1 MKKKIICILLS
12 VLMLFSVLPLYVFAE
27 EVSSAEEESSDNDKP
42 VVIVESL
49 YFYYHPEHYETLPED
64 FYRALPDENGVFY
77 FDITLEDME
86 KAPENGEEILVYYRT
101 VDDTAVSVW
110 GDYEGV
116 GVHGDTYVT
125 LNQANEYKARV
136 MVNSTVL
143 PVASVGNDWP
153 REDPKSDALV
163 SRRFIFELIDVVGNA
178 KLYEPDPNTYSG
190 TIRDRDKSRLYCYLR
205 GEKYFNQDH
214 YGTYFE
220 PYKHSTHLYNEPPYV
235 SLINNTIN
243 TPFIYYQGSESGN
256 LNYQFP
262 SYFRTLL
269 ATGRYNLGVS
279 LLGLCQED
287 LWNNEGPVTLDL
299 YYTYQGEQ
307 KKALT
312 LIIEGQFDES
322 EFFGWEHAFDYAEGE
337 YRDEELA
344 DGSDVEYDIDDF
356 IEDNFYGF
364 ILYDND
370 GNEAYRVMKEEGKEI
385 EDLVAALLKC
395 ETDGYAVEQTFIRMK
410 SPVPVSLYDL
420 HWLKM
425 PTNFAYADSYSWTFT
440 SETFDD
446 WDGRRLKDVMF
457 TFCLYDKDTGVK
469 IVLDDAGNQMV
480 ATNIDTLR
488 EGDPLR
494 MTIRLSHLLC
504 FDTENKPEYITAKI
518 NGKYDVTLKMKQLS
532 YNDLEG
538 WSSNIYYAWDTFVFE
553 LEGKMPAGLDSTTI
567 TSLTDIKWETTSVG
581 DVGYSY
587 LRDYEL
593 PVLQP
598 VYFLSTTIHDIYGY
612 GRDLRTPVATVGEK
626 ISDPWSKSKSLKIYV
641 NAQENVNSRFND
653 YVTVYY
659 QWSNSNDKLSP
670 NDESWNSSSKVIFHT
685 RADGDVL
692 KTIIGT
698 GNGVMYL
705 HLKAVSSYG
714 KSSVSDPFGPC
725 RFDNAPPKLSTDWVN
740 NTVGLKDKTI
750 FVPIPDDSGGS
761 GLREAILYYVGKDG
775 EGVKLATFKPDEFTG
790 NPKTLTYT
798 IKHDKVGIGV
808 DANDERGEVEFY
820 WVLTDNLGNSSGK
833 TAEFALVFDTY
844 NYISEN
850 VISEAG
856 PLDFTE
862 NDGFVANPETINGKT
877 YIYNYM
883 DADGEI
889 IEKTNQNGPTVYY
902 SFGFKVDGTKLVGD
916 KKDYYSILISYNGKD
931 LQSGEYNV
939 SCDYIEGSSSSWLVK
954 VHLHKKIESG
964 RYDIRLVR
972 SLNSENDSKQVSQ
985 VYTVYAT
992 ANEND
997 STAIKNQVEFGTLLS
1012 NTVYQLS
1019 TEYPY
1024 FYYKDIDGAIQKE
1037 NYNDTKQPATFSSFE
1052 KAKEYVYFKE
1062 LGDIYLV
1069 RLSAVT
1075 ASALA
1080 SGTGGYLLAKDET
1093 MVPQAGQYWIRYKSE
1108 SWTPTSGEN
1117 AWEYYYYYGDSDSAE
1132 LTERAFSTNLL
1143 NALDSVA
1150 TRIAGYGKSVVL
1162 TDTSLILGSA
1172 MGNKLLDDYG
1182 MPYLLPGQI
1191 HAADELSSE
1200 TMCGNAW
1207 TTVVGFAA
1215 DKNIYKSMVSV
1226 GTEGEDDY
1234 EEYPLVGNFDLP
1246 EDSIFQYKT
1255 LAQFEDNAST
1265 WKTLN
1270 IKNGQS
1276 FIDILKASGVYYIRE
1291 LSTEGVAIYAIYMDK
1306 EAPDVRFTQTD
1317 ENGNFK
1323 EIPVDG
1329 KEVLDIRTK
1338 DLYIGNISPNEYD
1351 RLSYVAVYKASSLSL
1366 VGVYTAADLALAPV
1380 KLADGNYYIVVS
1392 DRSGNHYTVT
1402 AKVSS
1407 TSLECDIK
1415 ESVDKYIKLT
1425 CNRRSDQIYRYEVY
1439 LNGELLTSTY
1449 AEEQTFTKAGAYTIY
1464 IQDIYGNE
1472 FSEEYLFERNYP
1484 TVTWKYYGPDGKYHT
1499 YDQEDTNT
1507 QGFVLTWISDNQYK
1521 LSTAVQTKFSF
1532 SGDFGYEF
1540 IGSTPKHNE
1549 TLGAETTVTIDAGQS
1564 FTLKVYYKNH
1574 KDCYTIYTGVV
1585 DVTPP
1590 SLNVSADVDVLE
1602 NGENSLFDDWA
1613 QKGNVGDVIK
1623 MEDLY
1628 YILSGTKTI
1637 TLSNGGTI
1645 SSDFIKINASD
1656 ANDLSLVEVY
1666 LDGALIVKQDLKSGF
1681 SQIIVNKLGQYRI
1694 VAKDTLGN
1702 TSEFTFTNGMPD
1714 SFDYFVDGAEKG
1726 QELHG
1731 YLNFETVDG
1740 KKVYSKIDFG
1750 NKDFKLNVKQN
1761 STVFMS
1767 VGVSGGAAE
1776 IYGFTISEGR
1786 IYSLTYKIVSD
1797 KNGNKTIDL
1806 VTGEAILDM
1815 TAKDFKVGQEYL
1827 ISKTGAYAVYA
1838 SVGTDKTVS
1847 IKVYVPEDSS
1857 KVVSVSARIENVSA
1871 NITKKCSSVTL
1882 EDLGIQTEDD
1892 VRINSGFTVDQS
1904 TFESERISS
1913 ISLYYSKLNDLDAT
1927 KLEGKTNIY
1936 VVGREYD
1943 AEGFYLLVVRNHYGN
1958 ERVYRIAISSSFGI
1972 TSSVTFADGHKI
1984 YYSKD
1989 YNDTLYSNSEIV
2001 LDLLNDDITFTVTL
2015 NGTAY
2020 TGYAQK
2026 KDGDITYLMFSKAG
2040 TYEVKLTDSY
2050 GNKITRTLVIDKSA
2064 YTIPDKLLTGYN
2076 DKALKRDEGYTNQ
2089 KLSVDKSVYDSAG
2102 IYYLAIQY
2110 GDTLTVL
2117 FDAFAENPVA
2127 INESSLVNAIGSSG
2141 DGVYKVICRNRYGA
2155 IVTKEI
2161 HYRGTPTLKLERTT
2175 RSKSESEVYDLN
2187 YAISLGFWS
2196 NNTLSF
2202 STDAK
2207 TYIFTV
2213 NGSVTECPRTFVF
2226 ENAGDFG
2233 SFEYVITYIDEYGF
2247 EYSFTAYLVRKNV
2260 DVNIPTHIGTTEING
2275 VLNTK
2280 NDISITFGENI
2291 YATYTRNNGEEVI
2304 YHSGDVLKKDGTYRF
2319 TVIDYAGNATSL
2331 TIKKDT
2337 AVEFSFVDSDSGNV
2351 IENGSV
2357 VNSSKIGFKD
2367 LNKDSAYIEK
2377 VIHNGVI
2384 QADFTGSKFAE
2395 DGKWELIICDK
2406 LGNRSYFSFYIVTH
2420 AQNGF
2425 AYTTPYEY
2433 HITEMWY
2440 DGGDGINVSYLTFV
2454 NHDDYTSSFNFTENG
2469 KYTVVMTSIVTGKT
2483 STFEFTV
2490 NTTAPAVTLVG
2501 CNNGETTIND
2511 VTFDGCKVG
2520 DRIMIYRETKTG
2532 EELVEKIEI
2541 TSLSTKIPTITDGG
2555 KYRVV
2560 IESEAGVQTELSF
2573 VRKHVMNTAGSI
2585 FIMVVIGLSVVGLFT
2600 GLVYRNKSKTDD

>member
-1 MKKKIICILLS
+1 MKKIICILLS
-12 VLMLFSVLPLYVFAE
+12 VLMLLGALPVAVLAE
-27 EVSSAEEESSDNDKP
+27 EIGSAVEGFSDHDDSLP

-49 YFYYHPEHYETLPED
+49 YSYHHYEVLPED
-64 FYRALPDENGVFY
+64 FYRALPNENGVFY
-77 FDITLEDME
+77 FDITLEDMN
-86 KAPENGEEILVYYRT
+86 KAPTNGEEILVYYRT

-116 GVHGDTYVT
+116 GVHGDACVK
-125 LNQANEYKARV
+125 LNRANGYKARV
-136 MVNSTVL
+136 TVNSTVL
-143 PVASVGNDWP
+143 PVTSVGNDWVM
-153 REDPKSDALV
+153 ENPKSDALV
-163 SRRFIFELIDVVGNA
+163 SPRFIFELIDVVGNA

-190 TIRDRDKSRLYCYLR
+190 TIADRNKSRLYCYLK
-205 GEKYFNQDH
+205 GEQYFNQTNH
-214 YGTYFE
+214 GTYLDQ
-220 PYKHSTHLYNEPPYV
+220 YKQSAYLYDESPFV

-256 LNYQFP
+256 LNYQMP
-262 SYFRTLL
+262 NYFRTLL

-287 LWNNEGPVTLDL
+287 FWNNEGPVTLDL

-385 EDLVAALLKC
+385 EDLATALLKC
-395 ETDGYAVEQTFIRMK
+395 ETDGYAVEQTFVRMK
-410 SPVPVSLYDL
+410 PSIPVSHYEL

-440 SETFDD
+440 TETFDD

-457 TFCLYDKDTGVK
+457 TFCLYDKDTDVK
-469 IVLDDAGNQMV
+469 IVTDDAGNQMV
-480 ATNIDTLR
+480 TTNIDTLR

-494 MTIRLSHLLC
+494 MTVRLSHLLY
-504 FDTENKPEYITAKI
+504 FDTQFKPECITAKI
-518 NGKYDVTLKMKQLS
+518 NGIYDVTLNMTQLS
-532 YNDLEG
+532 YNDAEN
-538 WSSNIYYAWDTFVFE
+538 WHSNIYYAWDTFVFE
-553 LEGKMPAGLDSTTI
+553 GDLPEELDGITI
-567 TSLTDIKWETTSVG
+567 THLTDIKWETTSVG

-598 VYFLSTTIHDIYGY
+598 VYFSSTAIHDIYGF
-612 GRDLRTPVATVGEK
+612 GRDLRTPVATVSVK
-626 ISDPWSKSKSLKIYV
+626 NSDLWSKSKSLDIYV
-641 NAQENVNSRFND
+641 NAQENINSRFND

-659 QWSNSNDKLSP
+659 QWSNSQAAPKTYG
-670 NDESWNSSSKVIFHT
+670 SKITFHT
-685 RADGDVL
+685 GADGEVL

-698 GNGVMYL
+698 GNGEMYL
-705 HLKAVSSYG
+705 HLKAVSGYG
-714 KSSVSDPFGPC
+714 KSSVSSPFGPFK
-725 RFDNAPPKLSTDWVN
+725 FDNDPPKLSAEKIGIAGD
-740 NTVGLKDKTI
+740 LKDRTI
-750 FVPIPDDSGGS
+750 SVPIPDDNGGS

-775 EGVKLATFKPDEFTG
+775 EGVRLRTFTADDFTG
-790 NPKTLTYT
+790 TPKILTYEIT
-798 IKHDKVGIGV
+798 HDKVGIGV
-808 DANDERGEVEFY
+808 DANGQEIHARGEVEFY
-820 WVLTDNLGNSSGK
+820 WELIDKLGNASGK

-844 NYISEN
+844 NYISED
-850 VISEAG
+850 VISEVG
-856 PLDFTE
+856 PLNFTE
-862 NDGFVANPETINGKT
+862 NDEFVTNPEKINDKT
-877 YIYNYM
+877 FVYDYK
-883 DADGEI
+883 DG
-889 IEKTNQNGPTVYY
+889 NNTVVNDTASKPIYY
-902 SFGFKVDGTKLVGD
+902 SFGFKIDGTRLTGD
-916 KKDYYSILISYNGKD
+916 QKEYYSILISYNGTA
-931 LQSGEYNV
+931 LQSGEYSV
-939 SCDYIEGSSSSWLVK
+939 IREDVAGSGSSWIIK
-954 VHLHKKIESG
+954 VHLHKEIESG

-972 SLNSENDSKQVSQ
+972 SLSGENASEQVSQ

-992 ANEND
+992 ANENET
-997 STAIKNQVEFGTLLS
+997 TAVKSQVEFGTLLS

-1024 FYYKDIDGAIQKE
+1024 FYYKDTDGAIQKV
-1037 NYNDTKQPATFSSFE
+1037 NYNGTKQPATFSSFE

-1062 LGDIYLV
+1062 LSDIYLV
-1069 RLSAVT
+1069 ELSATT

-1080 SGTGGYLLAKDET
+1080 SGTGGYLLAKGET
-1093 MVPQAGQYWIRYKSE
+1093 TVPQAGQYWIRYKSE
-1108 SWTPTSGEN
+1108 SWTPTSGEY
-1117 AWEYYYYYGDSDSAE
+1117 AWVYYYYGDSAA
-1132 LTERAFSTNLL
+1132 LTEGALSANLL
-1143 NALDSVA
+1143 KALNAVSA
-1150 TRIAGYGKSVVL
+1150 RIAGYGKSVVL
-1162 TDTSLILGSA
+1162 TDTSLILGSVT
-1172 MGNKLLDDYG
+1172 GNKLLDDYG

-1191 HAADELSSE
+1191 HASDELSAE
-1200 TMCGNAW
+1200 TMCANAW

-1215 DKNIYKSMVSV
+1215 DKNIYRSTVSV
-1226 GTEGEDDY
+1226 GIEGEDGY
-1234 EEYPLVGNFDLP
+1234 GEYPLVGSFDLP

-1255 LAQFEDNAST
+1255 LAQFGDNASK
-1265 WKTLN
+1265 WVTLH
-1270 IKNGQS
+1270 IKKGQS
-1276 FIDILKASGVYYIRE
+1276 FIDVLGASGVYYIRE
-1291 LSTEGVAIYAIYMDK
+1291 VSTEGVSVFAIYIDK
-1306 EAPDVRFTQTD
+1306 EAPDVTFTQTD
-1317 ENGNFK
+1317 ENGSFR

-1338 DLYIGNISPNEYD
+1338 DLYIGSISPNEYD
-1351 RLSYVAVYKASSLSL
+1351 RLSYVAVYKASGLSL

-1380 KLADGNYYIVVS
+1380 KLTDGNYYIVVS

-1407 TSLECDIK
+1407 TLLACDIK
-1415 ESVDKYIKLT
+1415 ESADKYIKLT

-1449 AEEQTFTKAGAYTIY
+1449 AEEQTFTKAGNYRIY

-1472 FSEEYLFERNYP
+1472 FIKEYLFERNYP
-1484 TVTWKYYGPDGKYHT
+1484 AVTWKYYGSDGKYHT
-1499 YDQEDTNT
+1499 YDPQGTNT
-1507 QGFVLTWISDNQYK
+1507 QGFVLTWVSDNQYK

-1532 SGDFGYEF
+1532 GADFGYEF
-1540 IGSTPKHNE
+1540 IGSTPKHSE
-1549 TLGAETTVTIDAGQS
+1549 TLGAETAVTIDAGQS

-1574 KDCYTIYTGVV
+1574 KDCYTVYTGVV

-1613 QKGNVGDVIK
+1613 QKGNVGDVIR
-1623 MEDLY
+1623 MEELY
-1628 YILSGTKTI
+1628 YILSGTKTV
-1637 TLSNGGTI
+1637 TLSNGGAI
-1645 SSDFIKINASD
+1645 SSDLIKIHASD

-1666 LDGALIVKQDLKSGF
+1666 LDGARIEKQDLKSGF
-1681 SQIIVNKLGQYRI
+1681 SQIIVNKPGQYRI

-1702 TSEFTFTNGMPD
+1702 TSEFTFKNGMPD
-1714 SFDYFVDGAEKG
+1714 SFDCFVDGAEKG

-1731 YLNFETVDG
+1731 YLNFETVGG
-1740 KKVYSKIDFG
+1740 KKVYSKIHFG
-1750 NKDFKLNVKQN
+1750 NKDFRLNVKQN
-1761 STVFMS
+1761 ATVFMS
-1767 VGVSGGAAE
+1767 VGVSGGTAE
-1776 IYGFTISEGR
+1776 IYGFTVSEGR
-1786 IYSLTYKIVSD
+1786 ICSLTYKIVSD
-1797 KNGNKTIDL
+1797 ENGKKTIDL

-1815 TAKDFKVGQEYL
+1815 TAKDFKVDKEYR

-1847 IKVYVPEDSS
+1847 IKVYAPEDAS
-1857 KVVSVSARIENVSA
+1857 KVVSVNARIENASA
-1871 NITKKCSSVTL
+1871 NITSFVSVELSKKSSSLTL
-1882 EDLGIQTEDD
+1882 EGLGIQNENDI
-1892 VRINSGFTVDQS
+1892 RLNSGFTVDES
-1904 TFESERISS
+1904 MFESERISG

-1927 KLEGKTNIY
+1927 KLEGKTNVY
-1936 VVGREYD
+1936 VAGREYD
-1943 AEGFYLLVVRNHYGN
+1943 AEGFYLLIVRNHYGN
-1958 ERVYRIAISSSFGI
+1958 ERVYRIAISTSFGI
-1972 TSSVTFADGHKI
+1972 TSSVTFADGNKI
-1984 YYSKD
+1984 YYSKN
-1989 YNDTLYSNSEIV
+1989 YNGTLYSNSEIV
-2001 LDLLNDDITFTVTL
+2001 LDLLTDDIVFTVTK
-2015 NGTAY
+2015 GGAAY
-2020 TGYAQK
+2020 TAYAQK
-2026 KDGDITYLMFSKAG
+2026 KDGRITYLMFSEAG
-2040 TYEVKLTDSY
+2040 TYAVKLTDSY
-2050 GNKITRTLVIDKSA
+2050 GNEITKTLVIDKSA
-2064 YTIPDKLLTGYN
+2064 YKIPDNLLTGYN

-2089 KLSVDKSVYDSAG
+2089 KLSVDKSVYGSAG

-2110 GDTLTVL
+2110 GDVLTVL
-2117 FDAFAENPVA
+2117 SDAFSETPVA
-2127 INESSLVNAIGSSG
+2127 INESALVDAVGSSG

-2161 HYRGTPTLKLERTT
+2161 HYRGTPTLTLERTT
-2175 RSKSESEVYDLN
+2175 RSKSEPEVYDLG

-2202 STDAK
+2202 RTDAK
-2207 TYIFTV
+2207 EYIFTV

-2226 ENAGDFG
+2226 GNAGDFG
-2233 SFEYVITYIDEYGF
+2233 SFEYEITYMDEYGF

-2260 DVNIPTHIGTTEING
+2260 DVNIPTHIGTTEIDG

-2291 YATYTRNNGEEVI
+2291 YATYTRNNGEEVV
-2304 YHSGDVLKKDGTYRF
+2304 YHSEDVLKKDGTYRF
-2319 TVIDYAGNATSL
+2319 TVIDYAGNATLL
-2331 TIKKDT
+2331 TVKKDT
-2337 AVEFSFVDSDSGNV
+2337 AVEFSFVDSVSGAV

-2357 VNSSKIGFKD
+2357 VNSVKIEFNA

-2384 QADFTGSKFAE
+2384 QTDFTGSKFAE
-2395 DGKWELIICDK
+2395 DGKWELVVCDK
-2406 LGNRSYFSFYIVTH
+2406 LGNRSYFSFYIVTRD
-2420 AQNGF
+2420 QNGF

-2433 HITEMWY
+2433 RITEMWY
-2440 DGGDGINVSYLTFV
+2440 DSGDGINVSYLTFV
-2454 NHDDYTSSFNFTENG
+2454 SHDDHTSSFNFKENG
-2469 KYTVVMTSIVTGKT
+2469 KYTVVMTSGVTGKT
-2483 STFEFTV
+2483 STFEFAI
-2490 NTTAPAVTLVG
+2490 NTTAPAVSLLG

-2511 VTFDGCKVG
+2511 VTFVGCKVG
-2520 DRIMIYRETKTG
+2520 DRIMIYRETETG
-2532 EELVEKIEI
+2532 EGLVEEIEI
-2541 TSLSTKIPTITDGG
+2541 TSLSTKIPTVTEGG

>member
-1 MKKKIICILLS
+1 MLLGT
-12 VLMLFSVLPLYVFAE
+12 LPLSVFAE
-27 EVSSAEEESSDNDKP
+27 EISSAVEGLADNDNSLP

-49 YFYYHPEHYETLPED
+49 HSYHHYETLPED

-86 KAPENGEEILVYYRT
+86 KAPTNGEEILVYYRT
-101 VDDTAVSVW
+101 VDDTAVSAW
-110 GDYEGV
+110 GDYESV
-116 GVHGDTYVT
+116 GVHKDTYVT
-125 LNQANEYKARV
+125 LNKENGYKARV
-136 MVNSTVL
+136 MVKSTVL
-143 PVASVGNDWP
+143 PVASVGNDW
-153 REDPKSDALV
+153 EFENPKSDALI
-163 SRRFIFELIDVVGNA
+163 SYRFIFELIDVVGNA
-178 KLYEPDPNTYSG
+178 KLYEPDSDTYSG
-190 TIRDRDKSRLYCYLR
+190 TIADRDKSRLYCYL
-205 GEKYFNQDH
+205 GAEQYFNQTNH
-214 YGTYFE
+214 GTYMDK
-220 PYKHSTHLYNEPPYV
+220 YKQSAYLYDESPFA

-243 TPFIYYQGSESGN
+243 TSFIYYQGSESGN
-256 LNYQFP
+256 LNYQIP
-262 SYFRTLL
+262 NYFRTLL

-287 LWNNEGPVTLDL
+287 LWNNEGPVTFDL

-344 DGSDVEYDIDDF
+344 DGSDIEYDIDDF

-370 GNEAYRVMKEEGKEI
+370 GNEAYRVMKEEGKDI

-395 ETDGYAVEQTFIRMK
+395 ETDGYAVEQTFVRMK
-410 SPVPVSLYDL
+410 PPVPVSHYDL

-469 IVLDDAGNQMV
+469 ILKDDAGNQMV
-480 ATNIDTLR
+480 TTNIDTLR

-494 MTIRLSHLLC
+494 MTVRLSHLLYLNT
-504 FDTENKPEYITAKI
+504 DNKPEYITAKI
-518 NGKYDVTLKMKQLS
+518 NGKYDVTLNMKQLS
-532 YNDLEG
+532 YIDPEN
-538 WSSNIYYAWDTFVFE
+538 WHSNIYYAWDTFVFE
-553 LEGKMPAGLDSTTI
+553 GEMPEGLGGITI
-567 TSLTDIKWETTSVG
+567 THLTDIKWATTSVG

-598 VYFLSTTIHDIYGY
+598 LYFLSTTIHDIYGY
-612 GRDLRTPVATVGEK
+612 GRDLRTPVATVGVK
-626 ISDPWSKSKSLKIYV
+626 NSDLWSKSKSLDIYV
-641 NAQENVNSRFND
+641 NAQENINSRFND

-659 QWSNSNDKLSP
+659 QWCNSATALGLE
-670 NDESWNSSSKVIFHT
+670 DESWNSSSKVIFHT
-685 RADGDVL
+685 RVDGEIL

-698 GNGVMYL
+698 GNGEMYL
-705 HLKAVSSYG
+705 HLKAVSGYG
-714 KSSVSDPFGPC
+714 ESSVSGPFGPFK
-725 RFDNAPPKLSTDWVN
+725 FDNDPPKLSADAIGVK
-740 NTVGLKDKTI
+740 GDLKDRIIT
-750 FVPIPDDSGGS
+750 VPLPNDNGGS

-775 EGVKLATFKPDEFTG
+775 EGVKLATFKPDAFTG
-790 NPKTLTYT
+790 NPKTLTYKIT
-798 IKHDKVGIGV
+798 HNMVGIGV
-808 DANDERGEVEFY
+808 DANGQEIPERGEVEFY
-820 WVLTDNLGNSSGK
+820 WVLIDNLGNSSGK
-833 TAEFALVFDTY
+833 TAERELVFDTY
-844 NYISEN
+844 NYISED
-850 VISEAG
+850 VISLAG
-856 PLDFTE
+856 PLVFTE
-862 NDGFVANPETINGKT
+862 NDEFVTNPEKIEDKTYKT
-877 YIYNYM
+877 YIYDYK
-883 DADGEI
+883 DAGGNTIVKSIQDNPPI
-889 IEKTNQNGPTVYY
+889 YY
-902 SFGFKVDGTKLVGD
+902 SFGFKIDGTQLSGD
-916 KKDYYSILISYNGKD
+916 QKEYYSILISYNGTA
-931 LQSGEYNV
+931 LQSGEYSVIRDNV
-939 SCDYIEGSSSSWLVK
+939 EGASSSWMVK
-954 VHLHKKIESG
+954 VHLHKEIESG

-972 SLNSENDSKQVSQ
+972 SLNGENDSKQVSQ

-997 STAIKNQVEFGTLLS
+997 STAVKDQVEFGTLLS

-1024 FYYKDIDGAIQKE
+1024 FYYKDIDGAIQKV
-1037 NYNDTKQPATFSSFE
+1037 NYKDTKQPATFSSFE

-1062 LGDIYLV
+1062 LSDIYLV
-1069 RLSAVT
+1069 ELSAVT
-1075 ASALA
+1075 ASALI
-1080 SGTGGYLLAKDET
+1080 SGTGGYLLANGET
-1093 MVPQAGQYWIRYKSE
+1093 MVPQAGQCWIRYKSE
-1108 SWTPTSGEN
+1108 SWTPTSGEY
-1117 AWEYYYYYGDSDSAE
+1117 AWVYYYYGDSPE
-1132 LTERAFSTNLL
+1132 LTEGALSANLL
-1143 NALDSVA
+1143 KALNAVS

-1162 TDTSLILGSA
+1162 TDTSLFLGSA
-1172 MGNKLLDDYG
+1172 IGNKLLDDYG

-1191 HAADELSSE
+1191 HAADELSSK

-1207 TTVVGFAA
+1207 TDVVGFAR
-1215 DKNIYKSMVSV
+1215 DKNIYKSMVSI
-1226 GTEGEDDY
+1226 GNEGEDGY

-1255 LAQFEDNAST
+1255 LTQYEDNAST
-1265 WKTLN
+1265 WTTLN
-1270 IKNGQS
+1270 IKKGQT
-1276 FIDILKASGVYYIRE
+1276 FIDVLKASGVYYIRE
-1291 LSTEGVAIYAIYMDK
+1291 LSMEGVAIYAIYVDK
-1306 EAPDVRFTQTD
+1306 EAPDVKFTQTD

-1338 DLYIGNISPNEYD
+1338 DLYIGSISPNEYD
-1351 RLSYVAVYKASSLSL
+1351 RLSYVAVYKAPSLSL
-1366 VGVYTAADLALAPV
+1366 VGVYTALDLALAPI
-1380 KLADGNYYIVVS
+1380 KLSDGNYYIVVS

-1449 AEEQTFTKAGAYTIY
+1449 LEEQTFTKAGNYRIY

-1472 FSEEYLFERNYP
+1472 FRKEYLFERNYP
-1484 TVTWKYYGPDGKYHT
+1484 TVTWKYFGSDGKYHT
-1499 YDQEDTNT
+1499 YDPKDTNT
-1507 QGFVLTWISDNQYK
+1507 QGFVLTWVSDNQYK

-1532 SGDFGYEF
+1532 STDFGYEF
-1540 IGSTPKHNE
+1540 IGSTPKHDE

-1590 SLNVSADVDVLE
+1590 SLNASADVDVLE

-1623 MEDLY
+1623 IEDLY
-1628 YILSGTKTI
+1628 YILSGTKTV

-1645 SSDFIKINASD
+1645 SSDLIKINVSD

-1666 LDGALIVKQDLKSGF
+1666 LDGALIEKRDLKSGF

-1714 SFDYFVDGAEKG
+1714 SFDYFVDGAEKR

-1767 VGVSGGAAE
+1767 VGVSGGATE

-1871 NITKKCSSVTL
+1871 NITSFVSAELSKKRSSLTL
-1882 EDLGIQTEDD
+1882 EDVGIQTEDD
-1892 VRINSGFTVDQS
+1892 VRLNSGFTVDES
-1904 TFESERISS
+1904 TFESERISG
-1913 ISLYYSKLNDLDAT
+1913 INLYYSNLNNLDAT

-1936 VVGREYD
+1936 VAGREYD
-1943 AEGFYLLVVRNHYGN
+1943 DEGFYLLVVRNHYGN
-1958 ERVYRIAISSSFGI
+1958 ERVYRIAISTIFGI

-2001 LDLLNDDITFTVTL
+2001 LDLLNDDITFTVTKS
-2015 NGTAY
+2015 GAAY
-2020 TGYAQK
+2020 TDYAQK
-2026 KDGDITYLMFSKAG
+2026 KDGEITYLMFSEAG
-2040 TYEVKLTDSY
+2040 TYEVELTDSY
-2050 GNKITRTLVIDKSA
+2050 GNKITRTLVIDKSD
-2064 YTIPDKLLTGYN
+2064 YTIPDNLLTGYN

-2127 INESSLVNAIGSSG
+2127 LGESSLVGAIGSSG
-2141 DGVYKVICRNRYGA
+2141 DGVYKVICRNRYGGV
-2155 IVTKEI
+2155 VTKEI

-2260 DVNIPTHIGTTEING
+2260 DVNIPTHIGTTEIDG

-2291 YATYTRNNGEEVI
+2291 YATYTRNNGEEVV
-2304 YHSGDVLKKDGTYRF
+2304 YHSGEVLKKDGSYRF

-2440 DGGDGINVSYLTFV
+2440 DGGDVINVSYLTFV

-2511 VTFDGCKVG
+2511 VTFDGCKIG
-2520 DRIMIYRETKTG
+2520 DIIKIYRETKTG
-2532 EELVEKIEI
+2532 EEIVEEIEI
-2541 TSLSTKIPTITDGG
+2541 TSLSTKIPTVTEGG

-2585 FIMVVIGLSVVGLFT
+2585 FIMVVIGVSVVGLFT

>member
-12 VLMLFSVLPLYVFAE
+12 VLILFGAIPLSVFAE
-27 EVSSAEEESSDNDKP
+27 GTGSGQQGSTATNDSSLP

-49 YFYYHPEHYETLPED
+49 YSYHHYETLPED

-86 KAPENGEEILVYYRT
+86 KAPTNGEEILVYYRT

-110 GDYEGV
+110 GDYESV

-125 LNQANEYKARV
+125 LNQANGYKARV

-143 PVASVGNDWP
+143 PVASRGNDWLW
-153 REDPKSDALV
+153 EDTKSDALV
-163 SRRFIFELIDVVGNA
+163 SYRFIFELIDVEGNA
-178 KLYEPDPNTYSG
+178 KLYKPDPETYSG
-190 TIRDRDKSRLYCYLR
+190 TIADRDKSRLYCYLR
-205 GEKYFNQDH
+205 GEHYFNQTNFGD
-214 YGTYFE
+214 TPE
-220 PYKHSTHLYNEPPYV
+220 EELAYV
-235 SLINNTIN
+235 SLVDNTIN
-243 TPFIYYQGSESGN
+243 TPFIYYQGSQSGN
-256 LNYQFP
+256 LNYKFP
-262 SYFRTLL
+262 SHFRALL
-269 ATGRYNLGVS
+269 ATGKYNLGVS
-279 LLGLCQED
+279 LVGLCQED
-287 LWNNEGPVTLDL
+287 LWNNEGPVTFDL
-299 YYTYQGEQ
+299 YYSYLGEK
-307 KKALT
+307 KKALS

-322 EFFGWEHAFDYAEGE
+322 EFFGWEHAFDYAHGNYGDE
-337 YRDEELA
+337 YFN
-344 DGSDVEYDIDDF
+344 DGDYRYEDTEYNIKDF
-356 IEDNFYGF
+356 INDNFYGF

-370 GNEAYRVMKEEGKEI
+370 GNEAYRVMKEEGKDI
-385 EDLVAALLKC
+385 DDLVAALLKC
-395 ETDGYAVEQTFIRMK
+395 ENEGYAIEQYYHFKMSQT
-410 SPVPVSLYDL
+410 PVGTSAL

-425 PTNFAYADSYSWTFT
+425 PTNIAYADSFSWTFT
-440 SETFDD
+440 TETFDAK
-446 WDGRRLKDVMF
+446 DGRRLKDVMF
-457 TFCLYDKDTGVK
+457 AFCLYEKDEWAR
-469 IVLDDAGNQMV
+469 IVTDEVGNQMV
-480 ATNIDTLR
+480 TTNIDTMR
-488 EGDPLR
+488 KGDPLK
-494 MTIRLSHLLC
+494 MTIKVNQLMRIR
-504 FDTENKPEYITAKI
+504 TENYPEIITAKI
-518 NGKYDVTLKMKQLS
+518 NGKYDVTLNMKQLY
-532 YNDLEG
+532 YNAKEDED
-538 WSSNIYYAWDTFVFE
+538 WRSSIYYSWDRFVFE
-553 LEGKMPAGLDSTTI
+553 GELPEELDGITI
-567 TSLTDIKWETTSVG
+567 TSLTDISWPCKGGSRYLNY
-581 DVGYSY
+581 DRFYS
-587 LRDYEL
+587 
-593 PVLQP
+593 
-598 VYFLSTTIHDIYGY
+598 FLSTKIHDIYNY
-612 GRDLRTPVATVGEK
+612 GRDLRTPVATVGVK
-626 ISDPWSKSKSLKIYV
+626 SSDLWSKSKSLDIYV

-659 QWSNSNDKLSP
+659 QWTNSATTPGLEDK
-670 NDESWNSSSKVIFHT
+670 SWYSSSKIVFHT
-685 RADGDVL
+685 KEDKEIL

-698 GNGVMYL
+698 GNGEMYL

-714 KSSVSDPFGPC
+714 KSSVSGPFGPFK
-725 RFDNAPPKLSTDWVN
+725 FDNVPPKLSAEKIGVTGD
-740 NTVGLKDKTI
+740 LKYRTI
-750 FVPIPDDSGGS
+750 SVPFPDDNGGS

-775 EGVKLATFKPDEFTG
+775 EGVRLATFNEDAFTG
-790 NPKTLTYT
+790 TPKTLTYKIT
-798 IKHDKVGIGV
+798 HDKVGIGV
-808 DANDERGEVEFY
+808 DVDGNEILGRGEVEFY
-820 WVLTDNLGNSSGK
+820 WVLIDKLGNSSGK
-833 TAEFALVFDTY
+833 TAEFALMFDTY
-844 NYISEN
+844 NYISED
-850 VISEAG
+850 VMSKVG
-856 PLDFTE
+856 PLNFTG
-862 NDGFVANPETINGKT
+862 NDEFVTSPEKINNKT
-877 YIYNYM
+877 FIYDYKNGNDTVVN
-883 DADGEI
+883 DAGSKPI
-889 IEKTNQNGPTVYY
+889 YY
-902 SFGFKVDGTKLVGD
+902 SFGFKIDGTKLVGD
-916 KKDYYSILISYNGKD
+916 QKEYYSILISYNGTA
-931 LQSGEYNV
+931 LQSGEYSV
-939 SCDYIEGSSSSWLVK
+939 ICDSIAADGNSWRVK
-954 VHLHKKIESG
+954 VHLHKEIESG

-972 SLNSENDSKQVSQ
+972 SLNSENDSEQVSQ

-997 STAIKNQVEFGTLLS
+997 STAVKNQVEFGTLLS

-1024 FYYKDIDGAIQKE
+1024 FYYKDIDGAIQKV
-1037 NYNDTKQPATFSSFE
+1037 NYNGTKQPATFSSFE

-1069 RLSAVT
+1069 QLSATT

-1080 SGTGGYLLAKDET
+1080 SGTGGYLLATGET
-1093 MVPQAGQYWIRYKSE
+1093 MVPKAGQYWIRYKSE
-1108 SWTPTSGEN
+1108 AWTPTSGEY
-1117 AWEYYYYYGDSDSAE
+1117 AWVYYYYGDSAE
-1132 LTERAFSTNLL
+1132 LTEGALSTNLL
-1143 NALDSVA
+1143 KALNAVA
-1150 TRIAGYGKSVVL
+1150 ARIAGYGKSVVL
-1162 TDTSLILGSA
+1162 TDTSLLLGSA
-1172 MGNKLLDDYG
+1172 VGNKLLDDYG
-1182 MPYLLPGQI
+1182 MPYLLLGQI
-1191 HAADELSSE
+1191 HAADELSGE

-1255 LAQFEDNAST
+1255 LEQFEDNAST
-1265 WKTLN
+1265 WTTLN
-1270 IKNGQS
+1270 IKKGQT
-1276 FIDILKASGVYYIRE
+1276 FIDVLKASGVYYIRE

-1306 EAPDVRFTQTD
+1306 EAPDVKFTQTD

-1338 DLYIGNISPNEYD
+1338 DLYIGSISPNEYD

-1366 VGVYTAADLALAPV
+1366 VGIYTAADLALAPI

-1439 LNGELLTSTY
+1439 LNGGLLTSTY
-1449 AEEQTFTKAGAYTIY
+1449 AEEQTFTKAGNYRIY

-1484 TVTWKYYGPDGKYHT
+1484 TVTWKYYGSDGKYHT
-1499 YDQEDTNT
+1499 YDPKDTNT
-1507 QGFVLTWISDNQYK
+1507 QGFLLTWVSDNQYK

-1540 IGSTPKHNE
+1540 IGSTPKYDE
-1549 TLGAETTVTIDAGQS
+1549 MLGAETTVTIDAGQS

-1623 MEDLY
+1623 MGDLY

-1645 SSDFIKINASD
+1645 SSDLIKINVSD

-1666 LDGALIVKQDLKSGF
+1666 LDGALIERKDIKSGF

-1731 YLNFETVDG
+1731 YLNFETVGG

-1806 VTGEAILDM
+1806 VTGEAILDR

-1857 KVVSVSARIENVSA
+1857 RVVSVSARIENVSA
-1871 NITKKCSSVTL
+1871 NITSFVSAELSKKCSSVKL
-1882 EDLGIQTEDD
+1882 EDLGVQTEDD
-1892 VRINSGFTVDQS
+1892 VRLNSGFTVDQS

-1936 VVGREYD
+1936 VAGSEYD
-1943 AEGFYLLVVRNHYGN
+1943 TEGFYLLVVRNHYGN
-1958 ERVYRIAISSSFGI
+1958 ERVYRIAISTSFGI
-1972 TSSVTFADGHKI
+1972 TSSVIFADGHKV

-2015 NGTAY
+2015 NGAAY

-2026 KDGDITYLMFSKAG
+2026 KDGEITYLMFSKAG

-2050 GNKITRTLVIDKSA
+2050 GNEITRTLVINKSD
-2064 YTIPDKLLTGYN
+2064 YTIPDNLLTGYN

-2117 FDAFAENPVA
+2117 FDALAENPVA

-2141 DGVYKVICRNRYGA
+2141 DGVYKMICRNRYGGV
-2155 IVTKEI
+2155 VTKEI

-2202 STDAK
+2202 NTDAK

-2233 SFEYVITYIDEYGF
+2233 NFEYVITYIDEYGF

-2260 DVNIPTHIGTTEING
+2260 DVNIPTNIGTTEIDG

-2337 AVEFSFVDSDSGNV
+2337 AVEFSFYDSDSRNV

-2377 VIHNGVI
+2377 AIHNGVI
-2384 QADFTGSKFAE
+2384 RSDFTGSKFAE

-2490 NTTAPAVTLVG
+2490 NTTAPEVTLVG

-2511 VTFDGCKVG
+2511 VTFEGLKVG
-2520 DRIMIYRETKTG
+2520 DRIKIYRETKTG
-2532 EELVEKIEI
+2532 EELVEEIEI
-2541 TSLSTKIPTITDGG
+2541 TSLSTKIPTITEGG